1 MKRDY
6 SQIFAGRVPF
16 FDEGKVS
23 GVYSMLKGR
32 RPARPN
38 HRELSDRVWK
48 MIRQCWKANPAQRVT
63 IAEIVT
69 ALEAEVRVRESH

>member
-1 MKRDY
+1 MQWGY
-6 SQIFAGRVPF
+6 FQVFAGQVPF
-16 FDEGKVS
+16 FDENKVA

-63 IAEIVT
+63 IAEIVV
-69 ALEAEVRVRESH
+69 ALEAEV